1 MKLLKH
7 IIRAGALCGLLLTTA
22 AAKAQTVQL
31 KVLDWNVLSFEMTD
45 KSNQIDFIVDE
56 YVDLIKAQNPDI
68 VCINELETGTSRMG
82 KEKLTELASR
92 LDMYPYFIM
101 SYPKD
106 VGFYGNGI
114 LSKYPI
120 VSSFSALH
128 PYKHAKG
135 EGNYQW
141 NTGYEYYLYGYD
153 QRSMGYIDILVYKL
167 IQKFLHYN
175 LSMFCQFLSLSRIHH
190 VFQQKQLFIEMV
202 NACRVFIFLILIFVH
217 YYFRFYFRIINLS
230 SPTTTIC
237 KCSGNSNSSYGI
249 QPVCIL
255 HTFSFY
261 GIRYD

>member
-153 QRSMGYIDILVYKL
+153 QRSMGYIDILVPTSDSDGQ
-167 IQKFLHYN
+167 I
-175 LSMFCQFLSLSRIHH
+175 
-190 VFQQKQLFIEMV
+190 V
-202 NACRVFIFLILIFVH
+202 
-217 YYFRFYFRIINLS
+217 RIICTHFDHCGIDQVIQQQEQNVVTQAGLNNPEY
-230 SPTTTIC
+230 PTILMGDLNVGWEQTC
-237 KCSGNSNSSYGI
+237 FLNSEI
-249 QPVCIL
+249 
-255 HTFSFY
+255 
-261 GIRYD
+261 